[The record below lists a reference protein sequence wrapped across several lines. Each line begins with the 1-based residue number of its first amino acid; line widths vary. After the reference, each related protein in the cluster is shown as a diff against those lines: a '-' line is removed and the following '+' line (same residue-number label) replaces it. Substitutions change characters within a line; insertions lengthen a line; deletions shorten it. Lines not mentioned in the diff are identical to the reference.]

1 MRIFDRIADL
11 ESLVGQEL
19 GVSEWILVDQ
29 QRIDL
34 FAQATADC
42 QWIHIDAER
51 AADGPFGTTIAHGFL
66 TLSLLSAMSA
76 TAFRVNDSRMG
87 VNYGLNKVRFPAPV
101 PVDSHVRGRFQ
112 LIGYEPL
119 EGGAQVAV
127 EATMERQNGIRPVC
141 VAEWLSR
148 WYW

>member
-1 MRIFDRIADL
+1 LPEIVDVTELPALKGRDLGSSRWWEVTQEQISTFDQLTGD
-11 ESLVGQEL
+11 E
-19 GVSEWILVDQ
+19 
-29 QRIDL
+29 
-34 FAQATADC
+34 
-42 QWIHIDAER
+42 QWIHVDTER
-51 AADGPFGTTIAHGFL
+51 ARTGPFGTTIAHGFL

-119 EGGAQVAV
+119 EGGAQIAV

>member
-76 TAFRVNDSRMG
+76 PAFRVNDSRMG

-119 EGGAQVAV
+119 EGGAQIAV

>member
-66 TLSLLSAMSA
+66 TLSLLSAMST
-76 TAFRVNDSRMG
+76 TAFRVNDTRMG

-101 PVDSHVRGRFQ
+101 PVDSRVRGRFQ

-119 EGGAQVAV
+119 EGGAQIAI
-127 EATMERQNGIRPVC
+127 EATMERENGIRPVC

>member
-11 ESLVGQEL
+11 ESLMGQDL

-66 TLSLLSAMSA
+66 TLSLLSAMST
-76 TAFRVNDSRMG
+76 TAFRVNDTRMG

-101 PVDSHVRGRFQ
+101 PVDSRVRGRFQ

-119 EGGAQVAV
+119 EGGAQIAI
-127 EATMERQNGIRPVC
+127 EATMERENGIRPVC